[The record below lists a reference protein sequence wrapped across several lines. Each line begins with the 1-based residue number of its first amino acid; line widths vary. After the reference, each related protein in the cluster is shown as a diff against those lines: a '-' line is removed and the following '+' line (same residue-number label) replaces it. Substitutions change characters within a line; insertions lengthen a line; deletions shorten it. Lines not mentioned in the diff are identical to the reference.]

1 MTSIPKTGAPQLD
14 SFVEEG
20 DDDAADLLA
29 CLVLLG
35 MLSIDGDDF
44 GHGDAPSARE
54 EIGRGR
60 ESGQLARAWCGGDAL
75 FSTAECA
82 LLKQRGGAGEGAGG
96 RRPWSSCGEQCG
108 VRCGAASVDSG
119 RGGARARRLRV
130 LLVLEVRGRGAG
142 STATCRS
149 EDTAACRARRHGYRR
164 KTMTICRKP
173 PTSVS
178 PFLISPLAQTYP
190 I

>member
-54 EIGRGR
+54 ENGRGR
-60 ESGQLARAWCGGDAL
+60 ES
-75 FSTAECA
+75 
-82 LLKQRGGAGEGAGG
+82 RGNWLVSGAVVT
-96 RRPWSSCGEQCG
+96 RSSPPP
-108 VRCGAASVDSG
+108 SV
-119 RGGARARRLRV
+119 
-130 LLVLEVRGRGAG
+130 
-142 STATCRS
+142 
-149 EDTAACRARRHGYRR
+149 
-164 KTMTICRKP
+164 
-173 PTSVS
+173 
-178 PFLISPLAQTYP
+178 PF
-190 I
+190 